1 MDMKKIALFSFLIA
15 VTVALSS
22 CARTYKLEHS
32 AVLNKA
38 EIATYRTFSI
48 APFAEAMRM
57 PKKGKA
63 VLSEE
68 EYNNLANGIRSEMAA
83 RGYAEDPA
91 SDLKI
96 SFSLFVER
104 NADIT
109 TNLYPDYY
117 YGRFGMYHP
126 YAFRR
131 PYTGYTST
139 HIYKEGIWVINIVAV
154 QNKMLL
160 YSAAVSAEMSPKT
173 LTLKS
178 PEEISK
184 ASAVLF
190 KKFPVKPAKK

>member
-1 MDMKKIALFSFLIA
+1 MKKIALFSFLVA
-15 VTVALSS
+15 ATVALSS
-22 CARTYKLEHS
+22 CANTYKLEHT
-32 AVLNKA
+32 AVLNKT
-38 EIATYRTFSI
+38 EIANYRTFSI
-48 APFAEAMRM
+48 APFEESARIA
-57 PKKGKA
+57 KKGKA
-63 VLSEE
+63 QLSEE

-83 RGYAEDPA
+83 RRYSEDPA

-96 SFSLFVER
+96 NFSLFLER

-117 YGRFGMYHP
+117 YGRFGMYRP
-126 YAFRR
+126 YVFRR

-139 HIYKEGIWVINIVAV
+139 RIYKEGIWVINIVAAK
-154 QNKMLL
+154 NKMLL

-173 LTLKS
+173 LALKS
-178 PEEISK
+178 PEEIAK

>member
-1 MDMKKIALFSFLIA
+1 
-15 VTVALSS
+15 
-22 CARTYKLEHS
+22 
-32 AVLNKA
+32 
-38 EIATYRTFSI
+38 
-48 APFAEAMRM
+48 M

-63 VLSEE
+63 VLLEE
-68 EYNNLANGIRSEMAA
+68 EYNNLANGIRSEMTA

-104 NADIT
+104 NADIN

-117 YGRFGMYHP
+117 YGRFGMYRP
-126 YAFRR
+126 YAFYR

-139 HIYKEGIWVINIVAV
+139 RIYKEGIWVINIVAA

-160 YSAAVSAEMSPKT
+160 YSAAVSAEMSPKK
-173 LTLKS
+173 LTWKS
-178 PEEISK
+178 PEEIAK
-184 ASAVLF
+184 ASDVLF

>member
-1 MDMKKIALFSFLIA
+1 MKKTSLFAFLAAAMI
-15 VTVALSS
+15 TLSS
-22 CARTYKLEHS
+22 CAGTYHLEHS
-32 AVLNKA
+32 ATLNKA
-38 EIATYRTFSI
+38 EIANYRTFSI
-48 APFAEAMRM
+48 APFEEAARM
-57 PKKGKA
+57 SKKGKA
-63 VLSEE
+63 QLSED
-68 EYNNLANGIRSEMAA
+68 EYNHLANGLRNEMIA
-83 RGYAEDPA
+83 RGYSEDPA
-91 SDLKI
+91 SDLKVN
-96 SFSLFVER
+96 FSLFVER

-139 HIYKEGIWVINIVAV
+139 RIYKEGIWVINIVAA

-178 PEEISK
+178 PDEIAK

>member
-1 MDMKKIALFSFLIA
+1 MKKRDLFA
-15 VTVALSS
+15 VLVVAMIALSS
-22 CARTYKLEHS
+22 CAGTYHLEHS
-32 AVLNKA
+32 AILNKA

-48 APFAEAMRM
+48 ASFAEAMRM

-63 VLSEE
+63 VLSED
-68 EYNNLANGIRSEMAA
+68 EYNNLASGIRSEMVA

-126 YAFRR
+126 YVFRR

-139 HIYKEGIWVINIVAV
+139 RIYKEGIWVINIVAA

-178 PEEISK
+178 PEEIAK

>member
-1 MDMKKIALFSFLIA
+1 MKKIALFSFLVA
-15 VTVALSS
+15 ATVALSS
-22 CARTYKLEHS
+22 CASTYKLEHT

-38 EIATYRTFSI
+38 EIANHRTFSI
-48 APFAEAMRM
+48 APFTDANRM
-57 PKKGKA
+57 SKKGKA

-83 RGYAEDPA
+83 RGYTEDPA
-91 SDLKI
+91 SDLKVN
-96 SFSLFVER
+96 FSLFLER

-117 YGRFGMYHP
+117 YGRFGMYRP
-126 YAFRR
+126 YVFRR

-139 HIYKEGIWVINIVAV
+139 RIYKEGIWVINVVAA

-178 PEEISK
+178 PEEIAK

>member
-1 MDMKKIALFSFLIA
+1 MKKIALFSFLVA
-15 VTVALSS
+15 ATVALSS
-22 CARTYKLEHS
+22 CASTYKLEHT
-32 AVLNKA
+32 AVLNKT
-38 EIATYRTFSI
+38 EIANYRTFSI
-48 APFAEAMRM
+48 APFEESARIA
-57 PKKGKA
+57 KKGKA
-63 VLSEE
+63 QLSEE

-83 RGYAEDPA
+83 RGYSEDPA

-96 SFSLFVER
+96 NFSLFLER

-117 YGRFGMYHP
+117 YGRFGMYRP
-126 YAFRR
+126 YVFRR

-139 HIYKEGIWVINIVAV
+139 RIYKEGIWVINIVAAK
-154 QNKMLL
+154 NKMLL

-173 LTLKS
+173 LALKS
-178 PEEISK
+178 PEEIAK

>member
-1 MDMKKIALFSFLIA
+1 MKKVALFSLLVA
-15 VTVALSS
+15 ATVALSS
-22 CARTYKLEHS
+22 CASTYKLEHS
-32 AVLNKA
+32 AVLNKT
-38 EIATYRTFSI
+38 EISTYRTFSI
-48 APFAEAMRM
+48 APFSDADRM

-83 RGYAEDPA
+83 RGYTEDSA

-96 SFSLFVER
+96 NFSLFVER

-126 YAFRR
+126 YVFRR

-139 HIYKEGIWVINIVAV
+139 RIYKEGIWVINVVGAK
-154 QNKMLL
+154 NKILL
-160 YSAAVSAEMSPKT
+160 YSAAVSAEMSPKK
-173 LTLKS
+173 LTWKS
-178 PEEISK
+178 PDEIAK